1 MKGHSSFGSRLKSL
15 LCHLQALS
23 SGKSPGLYVP
33 PETLILPRAVAKAV
47 GELRL
52 NKGRVTSR
60 VQ

>member
-15 LCHLQALS
+15 LCCVS
-23 SGKSPGLYVP
+23 SGKSPGLYVS
-33 PETLILPRAVAKAV
+33 PETLMLPRAVAKGV